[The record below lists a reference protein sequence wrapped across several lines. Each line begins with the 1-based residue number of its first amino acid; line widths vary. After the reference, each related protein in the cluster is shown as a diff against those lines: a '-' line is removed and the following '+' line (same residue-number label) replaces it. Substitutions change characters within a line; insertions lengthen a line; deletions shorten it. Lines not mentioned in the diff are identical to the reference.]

1 GFPRVHRNEPA
12 IIPAVR
18 IVVRILAIALALA
31 LAFIFLGPLAP
42 EGTFIEEWSISLREV
57 MNAWWGFPFGL
68 PT

>member
-1 GFPRVHRNEPA
+1 MIEPVRML
-12 IIPAVR
+12 VR
-18 IVVRILAIALALA
+18 IIAIALGVA

-42 EGTFIEEWSISLREV
+42 EGSFIEEWSVSLRDV